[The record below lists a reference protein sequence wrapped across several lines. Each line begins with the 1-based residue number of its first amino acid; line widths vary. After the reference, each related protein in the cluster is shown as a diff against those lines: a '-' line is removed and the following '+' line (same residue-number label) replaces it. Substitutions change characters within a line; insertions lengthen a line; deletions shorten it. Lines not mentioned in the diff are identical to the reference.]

1 MNWKNSSKLSSL
13 VDAGLHSRQPSSLSK
28 VVGLGAEPRASCT
41 SDKLSTT
48 KPCPQLLVQGVWCS
62 QKHFCFIGAK
72 EFSVLHLLDA
82 SSLCRI
88 SNRGKKA
95 HQYQFSKLFMEK
107 FISWRT
113 WERKIPWQ
121 CSSFRPNFNYKNNE
135 YILLVKNSNGTWS
148 WGAGTVCDEMCGLPH
163 WLCFQET

>member
-28 VVGLGAEPRASCT
+28 VVGLGAEPRASCM

-48 KPCPQLLVQGVWCS
+48 KPCPQFLVQGVWCS

-72 EFSVLHLLDA
+72 EFSILHLLDA

-88 SNRGKKA
+88 SNRGKKHINTNFLNCSWKNSSA
-95 HQYQFSKLFMEK
+95 GEHGREK
-107 FISWRT
+107 FLGSAHLSDPILT
-113 WERKIPWQ
+113 IKIMNT
-121 CSSFRPNFNYKNNE
+121 FF
-135 YILLVKNSNGTWS
+135 L
-148 WGAGTVCDEMCGLPH
+148 
-163 WLCFQET
+163 